1 MHITPF
7 CGHVAPACGAGACTH
22 FLCGTSC
29 RADPG
34 GAPQGPAR
42 RAGHPPC
49 GPAVTRKHTVRS
61 LTCASRSGPETLPH
75 SHPRRPVWGQGLL
88 PRHSPRAPPPLPLT
102 TSAICLKMPESHLY
116 RTLGVKCLHNLTWA
130 TDDLSQERDSPHA
143 PDNSALSQKPRRGRP
158 LDTARPQAHQGIQA
172 LALKTDYL
180 CEATEPGKFS
190 SQRHAYLTPETSLRS
205 IL

>member
-1 MHITPF
+1 MKCI
-7 CGHVAPACGAGACTH
+7 
-22 FLCGTSC
+22 L
-29 RADPG
+29 
-34 GAPQGPAR
+34 
-42 RAGHPPC
+42 
-49 GPAVTRKHTVRS
+49 S
-61 LTCASRSGPETLPH
+61 LHKDKQYPSLYVSVCLLQKYPKYIF
-75 SHPRRPVWGQGLL
+75 GL
-88 PRHSPRAPPPLPLT
+88 
-102 TSAICLKMPESHLY
+102 
-116 RTLGVKCLHNLTWA
+116 CLHNLTWA